1 MAEYILK
8 INARSKN
15 ARSHID
21 YLKKLD
27 YVDIQDKETKEYT
40 PNEETLEAMKELRED
55 ECKSY
60 DSFDE
65 MMKDILK

>member
-15 ARSHID
+15 ARSLID
-21 YLKKLD
+21 YLKNLD

-60 DSFDE
+60 NSFDE